1 MTISPVIA
9 RLMTAALFAVL
20 VAGFGGRAKAEEK
33 AQCQAFPKVTWWGNI
48 SHDRVI
54 SYVSRKQGGDWN
66 RYIAK
71 WERQLKNMVDIYD
84 RNSTAVIKKRGVRL
98 SGDELGDYIVNI
110 VKRISVTRCLAGEK
124 ADRSLKTF

>member
-1 MTISPVIA
+1 MA
-9 RLMTAALFAVL
+9 AALFTVL

-33 AQCQAFPKVTWWGNI
+33 ARCQAFPKVTWWGNI

-71 WERQLKNMVDIYD
+71 WERQLKSMVDIYD
-84 RNSTAVIKKRGVRL
+84 RNSTAVIRKRGVRL

-110 VKRISVTRCLAGEK
+110 VKRISVTRCLAGQK